1 MTEEEK
7 RERPYPLRSLHDFL
21 SELDREWSKFRT
33 GALISMIASGAL
45 LVFYVPRLLLSLLVA
60 LRRPPRPPL
69 INIIF
74 DIVLLVL
81 ITALLIYSI
90 YAMTAQYRFFS
101 KWERRIG
108 LLLHLEEKLI
118 GEKLEEKSSE

>member
-1 MTEEEK
+1 MTEKEK

-33 GALISMIASGAL
+33 GTLISMIASGAF
-45 LVFYVPRLLLSLLVA
+45 LVFFV
-60 LRRPPRPPL
+60 LR
-69 INIIF
+69 F
-74 DIVLLVL
+74 
-81 ITALLIYSI
+81 LLIAIMHPRGHIVDIILLMLIAAFLVYSV
-90 YAMTAQYRFFS
+90 YAMIAQYQFFS

-118 GEKLEEKSSE
+118 GERLEEKSSR